1 MKIWLKIILIV
12 ILVILALS
20 ATAYWLRVPLMTT
33 MARLLII
40 DDPLQP
46 AEIIYILNGEV
57 NTRPFHAAQLFE
69 RDLASQIVIPREEDG
84 PASEIGLYPNGTDVS
99 VNILQEEGVPE
110 ENIIVVEVE
119 GGVTSTYD
127 EAIIL
132 RDYIEANNI
141 ESVIVVTSSFHTRRS
156 QWIFQKVLTDGNI
169 QFQMSAAPQWKF
181 DETDWWQEE
190 MGMVMLANEYLK
202 FAYYLAKY

>member
-20 ATAYWLRVPLMTT
+20 TTAYLLRVPLMTT

-57 NTRPFHAAQLFE
+57 NTRPFHAARLFE
-69 RDLASQIVIPREEDG
+69 QDLAPQIVIPREEDG
-84 PASEIGLYPNGTDVS
+84 PASEVGLYPNGTDVS
-99 VNILQEEGVPE
+99 VNILQEEGVSE

-132 RDYIEANNI
+132 RNYIEANNI
-141 ESVIVVTSSFHTRRS
+141 QSVIVVTSSFHTRRS
-156 QWIFQKVLTDGNI
+156 QWIFQKVLTDANI